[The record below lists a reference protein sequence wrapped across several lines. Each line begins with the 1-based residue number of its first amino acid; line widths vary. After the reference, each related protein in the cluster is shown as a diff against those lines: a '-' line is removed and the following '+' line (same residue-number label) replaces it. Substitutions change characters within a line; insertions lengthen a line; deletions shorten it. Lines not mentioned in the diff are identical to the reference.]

1 LLAALKDP
9 AVHRMFLTKVTRER
23 VGSELR
29 LGLLASSTRTLRL
42 LHETSL
48 LPHVFR
54 FFGTARVLSP
64 LVAQYCFSDA
74 RHIKVSPALWDVGL
88 QAQSRMKFRV
98 LSKDLPRQRHLRM
111 SVQLALALSGLL
123 LQAAAKTG
131 AGAPD
136 AGWTDEIENELTDV
150 LKIGLR
156 VSRLALF
163 TSVSPLTLYLT
174 PILVLQLH

>member
-23 VGSELR
+23 IGSELR

-42 LHETSL
+42 LHETNL

-54 FFGTARVLSP
+54 FFGTPHVSLPTGCSIILP
-64 LVAQYCFSDA
+64 DA
-74 RHIKVSPALWDVGL
+74 RHIKVSPSLWDVGL

-123 LQAAAKTG
+123 LQAAAKNG
-131 AGAPD
+131 AGSPD
-136 AGWTDEIENELTDV
+136 AGWTDEIEGELTDV
-150 LKIGLR
+150 LKVGLR
-156 VSRLALF
+156 VRCAAFLLLF
-163 TSVSPLTLYLT
+163 QPWRCV
-174 PILVLQLH
+174 